1 MRRIEVVEQ
10 PCESVLFSIDKVA
23 FRYNQE
29 NKKQMIKYQVE
40 LDLPDY
46 KAIDVRLLTLWLFL
60 NGTGRIDWIYEEIW
74 GEQ

>member
-29 NKKQMIKYQVE
+29 NKKTDDKI
-40 LDLPDY
+40 PGG
-46 KAIDVRLLTLWLFL
+46 A
-60 NGTGRIDWIYEEIW
+60 
-74 GEQ
+74 

>member
-40 LDLPDY
+40 LDLPS
-46 KAIDVRLLTLWLFL
+46 VLLLVCLCEL
-60 NGTGRIDWIYEEIW
+60 
-74 GEQ
+74 Q

>member
-23 FRYNQE
+23 FRYNHE

-46 KAIDVRLLTLWLFL
+46 KAIDVRLLL
-60 NGTGRIDWIYEEIW
+60 EEI
-74 GEQ
+74 GRASCRERV